1 MIQELTKETSYVIS
15 HIGILK
21 LISVWGMVEAFI
33 YWLTKG
39 NKSKEIFIHIGMFIA
54 ISIIAY
60 FYPDLTPDLK

>member
-1 MIQELTKETSYVIS
+1 MMQDLTKETSYVIS

-21 LISVWGMVEAFI
+21 LISVWGMVEALI

-39 NKSKEIFIHIGMFIA
+39 DKYKEVIIHICMFII

-60 FYPDLTPDLK
+60 FYPDITPDLK